1 MGDTSRVVS
10 SQHGSA
16 RSDSRNPANGLRL
29 CEPQKKMTEHAA
41 RGDRIRNLNVGCL
54 SNGGFKLGWPSPG
67 SRTTCARTPRGA
79 AGWLHSH
86 SISTEPLNEEDL
98 RGHSGRGA
106 VRRRAGETSVT
117 LYGLIDTGISYT
129 RINGSYT
136 DPKTGVTTGSGVSRL
151 GATTGTTAGSR
162 WGLRGKEDL
171 GGGLYAVF
179 QLESGFDSRNGSS
192 LQENRLFGREATIGL
207 GSAEWG
213 EFRFGRQYNVGTRYF
228 SGMLGSSFGGGFNQ
242 LNTGAGLGFSSSYYP
257 RYDNLLVYETPSMGG
272 LRAAIGYSSNI
283 NDLKDSQTGF
293 ATADNTRA
301 ITAGLRY
308 DNGPVNA
315 FVTYDQLN
323 ASNKL
328 SPAETSA
335 TPRSYVIGG
344 SYDFEVFK
352 LALAYNRVTDG
363 WFAGRSCPTAAV
375 SAPSPARLRM
385 HSPRASG
392 RIRTSSGCP
401 RHWAAAAA
409 CSPRGNAPTPTT
421 KADGRRL
428 GQQHLQP
435 GLQLQPVQA
444 HRCLRDRIAHQQ
456 LGLRGRH
463 QGYGSGHG
471 LAPPLLSGQ
480 RGPRAA
486 PDSVDGTLL
495 REGKVFRRRAFPKEG
510 AVFVFNATKQPTR
523 RKKKRPA
530 RADEPRGLNP
540 ARPAYRPRR
549 AAMQQPGVRP
559 ASILRRSL
567 RTAIATAWDFGFL
580 RSKTDSCMPQT
591 CSASCQAS

>member
-1 MGDTSRVVS
+1 M
-10 SQHGSA
+10 
-16 RSDSRNPANGLRL
+16 
-29 CEPQKKMTEHAA
+29 
-41 RGDRIRNLNVGCL
+41 
-54 SNGGFKLGWPSPG
+54 
-67 SRTTCARTPRGA
+67 
-79 AGWLHSH
+79 
-86 SISTEPLNEEDL
+86 NEEDL

-363 WFAGRSCPTAAV
+363 WFAGKLPNGGSVGAFTGTPSYAFSKGFRSNSYFIGL
-375 SAPSPARLRM
+375 SAPLGGGSSLFA
-385 HSPRASG
+385 SWQRADANNKKLTGGDSASNTYSLG
-392 RIRTSSGCP
+392 YNYSLSKRTDVYAIASHTSN
-401 RHWAAAAA
+401 WAFVD
-409 CSPRGNAPTPTT
+409 GI
-421 KADGRRL
+421 KATEVGM
-428 GQQHLQP
+428 
-435 GLQLQPVQA
+435 
-444 HRCLRDRIAHQQ
+444 
-456 LGLRGRH
+456 GLRHR
-463 QGYGSGHG
+463 
-471 LAPPLLSGQ
+471 
-480 RGPRAA
+480 
-486 PDSVDGTLL
+486 
-495 REGKVFRRRAFPKEG
+495 F
-510 AVFVFNATKQPTR
+510 
-523 RKKKRPA
+523 
-530 RADEPRGLNP
+530 
-540 ARPAYRPRR
+540 
-549 AAMQQPGVRP
+549 
-559 ASILRRSL
+559 
-567 RTAIATAWDFGFL
+567 
-580 RSKTDSCMPQT
+580 
-591 CSASCQAS
+591 